1 MSGLE
6 AIVSG
11 IIDSSVKNVTG
22 VPGFPITDLMDSLGD
37 EVKHEWSINEK
48 VALEIALGSSVCG
61 IRSAVITKHVGMNI
75 LSDPLVTSATH
86 TIGAGVVIF
95 AGDDPGI
102 EKSQNEQDSRL
113 YGLIAEVPVFDPRT
127 PEYAYLSVKEAYIL
141 SEKVRTPVIIRL
153 TDRLLKSEGD
163 FIRKNQSFPA
173 KSAMNP
179 CFINE
184 LEKNNE
190 LKRTETNS
198 GCMSSYGVRTSSLLN
213 SFSYQKINKDIW
225 HLTMLGKHQ
234 RFHAE
239 SYPEMCKYAE
249 ISKLNS
255 YEKKGDFGVISSGF
269 PSVLVESI
277 LPADFSHLLLT
288 IVNPLPV
295 DLIDR
300 FIREHSRVLIVEE
313 TEPVIEKQLSKRVF
327 GKLTGHMP
335 YGIAETEDIRKAI
348 ENIKSDAVKCKVVPQ
363 TIETRGARPICE
375 DCPYLP
381 LYKAVKE
388 LDVLVAGDVGCS
400 IMTSSPPL
408 SLLDAA
414 FSLGSSISTACGF
427 DRKGIAL
434 IGDFG
439 FAHSGIPALVNAV
452 HNKHEVVIILLQN
465 YIAAMTGGQEVPD
478 LTGLITN
485 YIGDTVVV
493 EPADQ
498 TIIKSLLETRLKT
511 KGISVVIARARCPR
525 F

>member
-1 MSGLE
+1 MNGLD
-6 AIVSG
+6 AVVSG
-11 IIDSSVKNVTG
+11 IIDSGVTNVTG
-22 VPGFPITDLMDSLGD
+22 VPGFPITDLMDSLG
-37 EVKHEWSINEK
+37 VKIKREWSVNEK

-61 IRSAVITKHVGMNI
+61 MRSAVITKHVGMNI

-102 EKSQNEQDSRL
+102 GKSQNEQDSRF
-113 YGLIAEVPVFDPRT
+113 YGLIAEVPVFDPGT
-127 PEYAYLSVKEAYIL
+127 PENGYLSVKEAYIL
-141 SEKVRTPVIIRL
+141 SEKVMTPVIIRL
-153 TDRLLKSEGD
+153 TDRLLTSEGD
-163 FIRKNQSFPA
+163 FIRKKESVPS
-173 KSAMNP
+173 K
-179 CFINE
+179 
-184 LEKNNE
+184 
-190 LKRTETNS
+190 
-198 GCMSSYGVRTSSLLN
+198 
-213 SFSYQKINKDIW
+213 KINKKFDKNIW

-249 ISKLNS
+249 ISKLNT

-269 PSVLVESI
+269 PSVLVDPI
-277 LPADFSHLLLT
+277 LPEYFSHLRLT
-288 IVNPLPV
+288 VVNPLPV

-300 FIREHSRVLIVEE
+300 FIKKHSRVLIVEE
-313 TEPVIEKQLSKRVF
+313 TEPVIEKQLSKRVL

-335 YGIAETEDIRKAI
+335 YGLVETGDIQKAI
-348 ENIKSDAVKCKVVPQ
+348 ENIESDAVKRKVVPQ
-363 TIETRGARPICE
+363 TIDKRGARPVCE

-388 LDVLVAGDVGCS
+388 LDVHVAGDVGCS

-414 FSLGSSISTACGF
+414 FSLGASISTACGF
-427 DRKGIAL
+427 DRKGIAI

-439 FAHSGIPALVNAV
+439 FAHSGIPGLVNAV
-452 HNKHEVVIILLQN
+452 HNNHEVVVILLQN
-465 YIAAMTGGQEVPD
+465 YVAAMTGGQVVPD
-478 LTGLITN
+478 LTGLIKY
-485 YIGDTVVV
+485 YIEDTVVV

>member
-1 MSGLE
+1 MNGLE
-6 AIVSG
+6 AVVRG
-11 IIDSSVKNVTG
+11 IIDSGVKNVTG
-22 VPGFPITDLMDSLGD
+22 VPGFPITDIMESLGD
-37 EVKHEWSINEK
+37 DVKHEWSINEK

-61 IRSAVITKHVGMNI
+61 IRSAIITKHVGMNI

-127 PEYAYLSVKEAYIL
+127 PENAYLSVKEAYIL
-141 SEKVRTPVIIRL
+141 SEKIRTPVIIRL
-153 TDRLLKSEGD
+153 TDRLLKSEGH
-163 FIRKNQSFPA
+163 FSRKSESVPS
-173 KSAMNP
+173 K
-179 CFINE
+179 
-184 LEKNNE
+184 
-190 LKRTETNS
+190 
-198 GCMSSYGVRTSSLLN
+198 
-213 SFSYQKINKDIW
+213 KIDKKIW

-255 YEKKGDFGVISSGF
+255 YEKKGDFGIISSGF

-300 FIREHSRVLIVEE
+300 FIREHSRVMIIEE
-313 TEPVIEKQLSKRVF
+313 TEPVIEKQLSKRVM
-327 GKLTGHMP
+327 GKLTGHIP

-388 LDVLVAGDVGCS
+388 LDVPVAGDVGCS

-452 HNKHEVVIILLQN
+452 HNKHEVVVILLQN
-465 YIAAMTGGQEVPD
+465 YVAAMTGGQEVPD

-485 YIGDTVVV
+485 YIRDTVVV
-493 EPADQ
+493 DPADQ
-498 TIIKSLLETRLKT
+498 TIIKSLLETKLKS

>member
-1 MSGLE
+1 MNGLD

-11 IIDSSVKNVTG
+11 IIDSGVKNITG
-22 VPGFPITDLMDSLGD
+22 VPGFPITDIMESAG
-37 EVKHEWSINEK
+37 EKIKHEWSVNEK

-61 IRSAVITKHVGMNI
+61 MRSAVITKHVGMNI

-86 TIGAGVVIF
+86 TIGAGIVIF

-102 EKSQNEQDSRL
+102 GKSQNEQDSRF
-113 YGLIAEVPVFDPRT
+113 YGSIAEVPVFDPGT
-127 PEYAYLSVKEAYIL
+127 PENAYISVKEAYIL
-141 SEKVRTPVIIRL
+141 SEKVMAPVIIRL

-163 FIRKNQSFPA
+163 FIRKNEDIPSQKFD
-173 KSAMNP
+173 
-179 CFINE
+179 
-184 LEKNNE
+184 KN
-190 LKRTETNS
+190 
-198 GCMSSYGVRTSSLLN
+198 
-213 SFSYQKINKDIW
+213 IW
-225 HLTMLGKHQ
+225 YLTMLGKHQ

-239 SYPEMCKYAE
+239 SYPEMCRYSEK
-249 ISKLNS
+249 SKLNS
-255 YEKKGDFGVISSGF
+255 FEKNGDFGVISSGF

-277 LPADFSHLLLT
+277 LPGDFSHLRLT

-295 DLIDR
+295 DLIGR
-300 FIREHSRVLIVEE
+300 FLREHSRVLVVEE
-313 TEPVIEKQLSKRVF
+313 TEPVIEKQLSKRVL
-327 GKLTGHMP
+327 GKFTGHMP
-335 YGIAETEDIRKAI
+335 YGIVEAGDIRKAI
-348 ENIKSDAVKCKVVPQ
+348 RNIKKDAVMRNVIPQ
-363 TIETRGARPICE
+363 TIEMRGARPICE

-388 LDVLVAGDVGCS
+388 LDVPVAGDVGCS

-427 DRKGIAL
+427 DRKGIAI

-452 HNKHEVVIILLQN
+452 HNKHEVVVILLQN
-465 YIAAMTGGQEVPD
+465 YVAAMTGGQVVPD
-478 LTGLITN
+478 LTGLIKY
-485 YIGDTVVV
+485 YIEDTVVV

-498 TIIKSLLETRLKT
+498 TIIKSLLETKLRS
-511 KGISVVIARARCPR
+511 KGISVVIARATCPR

>member
-1 MSGLE
+1 MNGLE
-6 AIVSG
+6 AVVRG
-11 IIDSSVKNVTG
+11 IIDSGVKNVTG
-22 VPGFPITDLMDSLGD
+22 VPGFPITDLMGSLG
-37 EVKHEWSINEK
+37 EKIKHEWSVNEK

-61 IRSAVITKHVGMNI
+61 IRSAVFTKHVGMNI

-86 TIGAGVVIF
+86 TIGAGLVIF

-102 EKSQNEQDSRL
+102 GKSQNEQDSRF
-113 YGLIAEVPVFDPRT
+113 YGSIAEVPVFDPRT
-127 PEYAYLSVKEAYIL
+127 PENAYISVKEAFLL
-141 SEKVRTPVIIRL
+141 SENVKTPVIIRL
-153 TDRLLKSEGD
+153 TDRLLTGEGD
-163 FIRKNQSFPA
+163 FTRKNDSVPS
-173 KSAMNP
+173 K
-179 CFINE
+179 
-184 LEKNNE
+184 
-190 LKRTETNS
+190 
-198 GCMSSYGVRTSSLLN
+198 
-213 SFSYQKINKDIW
+213 KINRKFDKNIW

-239 SYPEMCKYAE
+239 SYPEMCKYSE
-249 ISKLNS
+249 TSKLNS

-269 PSVLVESI
+269 PSALVGSI
-277 LPADFSHLLLT
+277 LPADLSHLSLT

-300 FIREHSRVLIVEE
+300 FIKEHSRVLIIEE
-313 TEPVIEKQLSKRVF
+313 TEPVIEKQLSKRVL

-335 YGIAETEDIRKAI
+335 YGIVESGDIQKAI
-348 ENIKSDAVKCKVVPQ
+348 ANINIDIVRRSVVPQ

-381 LYKAVKE
+381 LYNAVKE
-388 LDVLVAGDVGCS
+388 LDVPVAGDVGCS

-414 FSLGSSISTACGF
+414 FSLGASISTACGF
-427 DRKGIAL
+427 DRKGIAI

-452 HNKHEVVIILLQN
+452 HNKHDVVVILLQN
-465 YIAAMTGGQEVPD
+465 YVAAMTGGQDVPD
-478 LTGLITN
+478 LTGLIKY
-485 YIGDTVVV
+485 YIEDTVVV

>member
-1 MSGLE
+1 MNGLD

-11 IIDSSVKNVTG
+11 IIDSGVKNITG
-22 VPGFPITDLMDSLGD
+22 VPGFPITDLMDSIR
-37 EVKHEWSINEK
+37 EKVKHEWSVNEK

-102 EKSQNEQDSRL
+102 GKSQNEQDSRF
-113 YGLIAEVPVFDPRT
+113 YGLITEVPVFDPRT
-127 PEYAYLSVKEAYIL
+127 PENAYLSVKEAYIL
-141 SEKVRTPVIIRL
+141 SEKVMTPVIIRL

-163 FIRKNQSFPA
+163 FIRKNESVSS
-173 KSAMNP
+173 KK
-179 CFINE
+179 ID
-184 LEKNNE
+184 KN
-190 LKRTETNS
+190 
-198 GCMSSYGVRTSSLLN
+198 
-213 SFSYQKINKDIW
+213 IW

-269 PSVLVESI
+269 PSVLVESLI
-277 LPADFSHLLLT
+277 PDDFSRLHLTT
-288 IVNPLPV
+288 INPLPV
-295 DLIDR
+295 DLIDS
-300 FIREHSRVLIVEE
+300 FIKGHSRVLVVEE

-335 YGIAETEDIRKAI
+335 YGLVGSGDIRKAI
-348 ENIKSDAVKCKVVPQ
+348 ENINRDTVKHNIVPQ
-363 TIETRGARPICE
+363 TVKKRGVRPLCE

-388 LDVLVAGDVGCS
+388 LDVPVAGDLGCA
-400 IMTSSPPL
+400 IMTSQPPL
-408 SLLDAA
+408 TLLDAA
-414 FSLGSSISTACGF
+414 FSLGASISTACGF
-427 DRKGIAL
+427 DCKGIAM

-439 FAHSGIPALVNAV
+439 FVHSGIPALVNAV
-452 HNKHEVVIILLQN
+452 HNEHEVVVILLQN
-465 YIAAMTGGQEVPD
+465 YVAAMTGGQAVPD
-478 LTGLITN
+478 LTGLIKY
-485 YIGDTVVV
+485 YIEDTVIV
-493 EPADQ
+493 ESADQ
-498 TIIKSLLETRLKT
+498 TIIKSLLETKIRS